1 MINKIRT
8 EKLKTSVK
16 DYVAKSFTQKITLY
30 TTLKINWDS
39 SLGSFYTFVPESVSS
54 EKLMNPVHSILMHQD
69 KEKTEESNMVEFSS
83 NQFDDLIVDKICHI
97 LQTSNTYCLIP
108 DFLST
113 PTEANGKDISIDE
126 QLKQK
131 LIFFN
136 HEVYYLFDT
145 KDKKENIKKAIKLT
159 SSYYPMGMGIIFHIE
174 DIKYYLTQQEIQ
186 KEEFFN
192 VAIGNLQFLFIQAYD
207 NESYIFWKNEKS

>member
-54 EKLMNPVHSILMHQD
+54 EK
-69 KEKTEESNMVEFSS
+69 
-83 NQFDDLIVDKICHI
+83 
-97 LQTSNTYCLIP
+97 
-108 DFLST
+108 
-113 PTEANGKDISIDE
+113 
-126 QLKQK
+126 LKQK